1 MLEFRPQ
8 THEYLWSGTPCPSV
22 TQVLGE
28 FVKIERGEYSYYVS
42 TFNGNAINADLFDAA
57 ADHGSAIH
65 SAARII
71 LSHGPDALDWETL
84 HVDLVATLKQF
95 VAWADATV
103 CPGPGIVEQPM
114 YSPKLNVAGT
124 PDFIYPAWKNK
135 TQIFDFKTGAFDLAG
150 PQLAAYEAIYR
161 DYAGVRINHRIER
174 YVLHLPKDGSRY
186 KVIPMKDPTDIHYF
200 KAKLYAYSWNTNRRK

>member
-1 MLEFRPQ
+1 MLTFNPQ
-8 THEYLWSGTPCPSV
+8 THEYFWDNIKIPSV
-22 TQVLGE
+22 TGILGE
-28 FVKIERGEYSYYVS
+28 FVKVERGEYSYFVS
-42 TFNGNAINADLFDAA
+42 TFNGNAINADLFDVA
-57 ADHGSAIH
+57 ADHGTAVH
-65 SAARII
+65 QAARII
-71 LSHGPDALDWETL
+71 LSGQELDWEAL

-95 VAWADATV
+95 VAWADATA

-124 PDFIYPAWKNK
+124 PDLIMRGEKV
-135 TQIFDFKTGAFDLAG
+135 TQIFDFKTGGYDLAG

-161 DYAGVRINHRIER
+161 DYANIRINHRIER